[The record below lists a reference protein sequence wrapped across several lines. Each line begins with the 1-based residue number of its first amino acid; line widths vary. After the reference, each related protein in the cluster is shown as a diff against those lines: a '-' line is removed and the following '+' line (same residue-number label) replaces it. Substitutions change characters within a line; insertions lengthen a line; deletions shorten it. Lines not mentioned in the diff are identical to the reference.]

1 MKKMQKAGIFFMAL
15 AAAGPVLAGPPLSD
29 RQIRRQAEE
38 ETKAIT
44 ERCCGYAYA
53 ENPQKSLDLER
64 AAWDVNDCLVE
75 EIRQQVRQAFD
86 EERQGEVM
94 KFVEG
99 IRLNV
104 LGFYGD
110 LYKRNRYCAPDCGL
124 AGQSV
129 NEDELQIILQDM
141 LKSVLL
147 INKQNN
153 NQ

>member
-15 AAAGPVLAGPPLSD
+15 VVAGSALAQPPLSD
-29 RQIRRQAEE
+29 RQIRRQVGAEV
-38 ETKAIT
+38 KKIT

-64 AAWDVNDCLVE
+64 AAWDANDCLVE

-99 IRLNV
+99 VRLNV

-141 LKSVLL
+141 LTRVLL

-153 NQ
+153 N